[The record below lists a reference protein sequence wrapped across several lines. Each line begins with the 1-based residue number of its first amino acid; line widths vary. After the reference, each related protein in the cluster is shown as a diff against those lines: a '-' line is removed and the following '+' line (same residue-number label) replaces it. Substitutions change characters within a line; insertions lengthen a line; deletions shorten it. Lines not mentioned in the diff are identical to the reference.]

1 MPVRTTPDP
10 GSLPHQAAGTRIRAD
25 WPGRKA
31 VRSATADLC
40 AAVVQAE
47 HDCFGRWCKLLDG
60 RGRPSP
66 DDVAASQMVL
76 HEAGESIRAWCLAD
90 PEQAEAERLELL
102 RAQAEGE
109 VSTAAALKA
118 CRRGAGGRDD
128 IRQAWNSERWRIVS
142 WRDAIT
148 TGLGW
153 PHRGEHVIAT
163 VSYWRG
169 DPAEEATITGAGIYL
184 HSNDVFNVSHTV
196 WVPQISGDRRRAS
209 APVAWNPPGRSG
221 HLANAGREGDIA
233 IRVAGAESRRLPVP
247 LPRWPRPQDITGG
260 LDPLLNY
267 AIGAQLEL
275 F

>member
-1 MPVRTTPDP
+1 MPVRIAPDP
-10 GSLPHQAAGTRIRAD
+10 GSLPCQAAGTRLRAD
-25 WPGRKA
+25 PRGRQA

-47 HDCFGRWCKLLDG
+47 HDCFGQWCKLLDG
-60 RGRPSP
+60 RGGPSP
-66 DDVAASQMVL
+66 DDVAASQMAL
-76 HEAGESIRAWCLAD
+76 HEAAESIRAWCLAD

-109 VSTAAALKA
+109 LSTAAALKA
-118 CRRGAGGRDD
+118 RHRAGGRDD
-128 IRQAWNSERWRIVS
+128 IRQEWHSERWRIVT
-142 WRDAIT
+142 WRDALT

-153 PHRGEHVIAT
+153 PHRGERVIAT
-163 VSYWRG
+163 VSYWHG

-184 HSNDVFNVSHTV
+184 DSNDVFNVCHVV
-196 WVPQISGDRRRAS
+196 WVPQISDNRRRAS
-209 APVAWNPPGRSG
+209 ALVAWEPPGKSG
-221 HLANAGREGDIA
+221 HLASACPEGDIA

-247 LPRWPRPQDITGG
+247 LPRWPGPQDIAGG

-267 AIGAQLEL
+267 AIGAQMEL